1 MKRFNTTLL
10 LCAMFVSCAFP
21 LASCGQSE
29 KPSDTVAADTT
40 DNVSESESET
50 SGYRES
56 DPVDYGG
63 KTVTIWYNQGDGFE
77 PNQDVAASEL
87 NGETLNDAVFNRN
100 QRIQDKYNI
109 VLETSYPSDLSGSV
123 KKSVNAAD

>member
-10 LCAMFVSCAFP
+10 LCAMLVSCAFP

-50 SGYRES
+50 SGYRGS

-63 KTVTIWYNQGDGFE
+63 KTVTIWYNQGDSFE

-100 QRIQDKYNI
+100 
-109 VLETSYPSDLSGSV
+109 
-123 KKSVNAAD
+123 